1 MTNVD
6 QFLDA
11 DADRPARRRG
21 TGRKKRRTTRRILIF
36 FLAFFL
42 AAVGIVAWYLWSLSS
57 AFDSRS
63 EKISNAFPTELSRPA
78 EISGKGLNILLMGSD
93 SRAASDGQDANVS
106 DNARSD
112 TLILVHI
119 PQDRSAVYFTSI
131 MRDTWVD
138 IPGRGP
144 AKINAA
150 SAFGGSAL
158 TVQTVESL
166 TGARID
172 NVMRIQFEG
181 FKSLV
186 DALGGVTVNV
196 PFGYQATTINRSFA
210 AGAQNMDGETA
221 LAFVRERY
229 AFADGDYQRVR
240 NQQAFLKGVFSKIAS
255 RDVLLDPAK
264 ISNMVTE
271 FAPFIAV
278 DQNLNAG
285 AIGSLGLS
293 LRNVGV
299 DKMYFATLPNL
310 GTGTSADGQSIV
322 LPDDKAIQEFGKALR
337 EDNVGAFFAG
347 LGKS

>member
-1 MTNVD
+1 MTEIN
-6 QFLDA
+6 QFLNE
-11 DADRPARRRG
+11 PAGEPVRRRR
-21 TGRKKRRTTRRILIF
+21 TRKKKRTTRKVLVF
-36 FLAFFL
+36 FLALVL
-42 AAVGIVAWYLWSLSS
+42 AASGVVLWYLWSLSS
-57 AFDSRS
+57 TFDSKS
-63 EKISNAFPTELSRPA
+63 EKIQNAFPTEVSRPA
-78 EISGKGLNILLMGSD
+78 AADGKGLNILLMGSD
-93 SRAASDGQDANVS
+93 SRAASDGQDASVS

-158 TVQTVESL
+158 TVQTIENL

-196 PFGYQATTINRSFA
+196 PFAYQATTIDKAFA
-210 AGAQNMDGETA
+210 AGPQNMDGETA
-221 LAFVRERY
+221 LGFVRERY

-240 NQQAFLKGVFSKIAS
+240 NQQAFLKGVFAKIAS
-255 RDVLLDPAK
+255 RDVLLDPGK
-264 ISNMVTE
+264 ISTMVTD

-278 DQNLNAG
+278 DQKFDAG

-293 LRNVGV
+293 LRNVGPN
-299 DKMYFATLPNL
+299 KMYFATLPNL

-322 LPDDKAIQEFGKALR
+322 LPDDQAIREFGQALR
-337 EDNVGAFFAG
+337 DDTVGPFFAG

>member
-1 MTNVD
+1 MTERSQMFNVLTD
-6 QFLDA
+6 E
-11 DADRPARRRG
+11 PVKRRR
-21 TGRKKRRTTRRILIF
+21 TRKKKRTTAKVLVF
-36 FLAFFL
+36 FLALVL
-42 AAVGIVAWYLWSLSS
+42 AAAGVGGWFLWSLSS

-63 EKISNAFPTELSRPA
+63 EKISNAFPSEVNRPA
-78 EISGKGLNILLMGSD
+78 AAEGKGLNILLLGSD
-93 SRAASDGQDANVS
+93 SRAASDAADADVP

-112 TLILVHI
+112 TLILAHI

-158 TVQTVESL
+158 TVQTIESL

-196 PFGYQATTINRSFA
+196 PFGDQATTVDRAFA
-210 AGAQNMDGETA
+210 AGPQNMDGETA

-240 NQQAFLKGVFSKIAS
+240 NQQAFLKGVFAKIAS
-255 RDVLLDPAK
+255 RDVLLDPGK

-271 FAPFIAV
+271 FAPFVAV
-278 DQNLNAG
+278 DQNFNAG

-293 LRNVGV
+293 LRNVGANQ
-299 DKMYFATLPNL
+299 MYFATLPNL
-310 GTGTSADGQSIV
+310 GTGTSPDGQSIV
-322 LPDDKAIQEFGKALR
+322 LPDDQAIQQFGSALR
-337 EDNVGAFFAG
+337 DDAVGSFFAG

>member
-1 MTNVD
+1 MTSMN
-6 QFLDA
+6 QFLDGA
-11 DADRPARRRG
+11 GRPSRRRR
-21 TGRKKRRTTRRILIF
+21 TSRKKKRTTRRVLLF
-36 FLAFFL
+36 FLALFL
-42 AAVGIVAWYLWSLSS
+42 VAVGIVVWYLWSLSS
-57 AFDSRS
+57 AFDSKS
-63 EKISNAFPTELSRPA
+63 EKIQNAFPTEVSRPA
-78 EISGKGLNILLMGSD
+78 EIQGKGLNILLMGSD
-93 SRAASDGQDANVS
+93 SRAASDGQDATVS

-131 MRDTWVD
+131 MRDTWVE

-150 SAFGGSAL
+150 AAFGGSAL

-196 PFGYQATTINRSFA
+196 PVAYQGTTIDRSFA
-210 AGAQNMDGETA
+210 AGPQNMDGETA

-240 NQQAFLKGVFSKIAS
+240 NQQAFLKGVFAKIAS

-264 ISNMVTE
+264 ISTMVTE
-271 FAPFIAV
+271 FAPFVAV
-278 DQNLNAG
+278 DQTLNAG
-285 AIGSLGLS
+285 SIASLGVS
-293 LRNVGV
+293 LRNVGA
-299 DKMYFATLPNL
+299 DKMNFATLPNL

-322 LPDDKAIQEFGKALR
+322 LPDDNAIQAFGKALR

-347 LGKS
+347 LRKP

>member
-1 MTNVD
+1 MSD
-6 QFLDA
+6 IDKMFDEPSEQ
-11 DADRPARRRG
+11 PAKRSRAR
-21 TGRKKRRTTRRILIF
+21 TKKRPVLRVLIF
-36 FLAFFL
+36 FLVLVLTASGVVF
-42 AAVGIVAWYLWSLSS
+42 WYLWSLSS
-57 AFDSRS
+57 TFDNKS
-63 EKISNAFPTELSRPA
+63 EKIPNAFPNEVSRPV
-78 EISGKGLNILLMGSD
+78 STDNKGMNILLMGSD
-93 SRAASDGQDANVS
+93 SRAASEGQDANVS

-150 SAFGGSAL
+150 SAYGGSAL
-158 TVQTVESL
+158 TVQTIENL

-196 PFGYQATTINRSFA
+196 PFTYQATTIDRTFT

-240 NQQAFLKGVFSKIAS
+240 NQQAFLKGVFAKIVS
-255 RDVLLDPAK
+255 RDVLLDPGK
-264 ISNMVTE
+264 ISAMVTD
-271 FAPFIAV
+271 FAPFVAV
-278 DQNLNAG
+278 DQNFNAG
-285 AIGSLGLS
+285 AIGALGLS

-299 DKMYFATLPNL
+299 NNMYFTTLPNL

-322 LPDDKAIQEFGKALR
+322 LLDEKAVQEFGTALR
-337 EDNVGAFFAG
+337 DDTVGSFFAG
-347 LGKS
+347 LGKQ